1 MEFLSAK
8 ELFPEFRAAG
18 VVEVP
23 SDGLLRFDMRPSDK
37 PAREVHHAAVGSK
50 AALARLGVEGVTVD
64 RASERLP
71 GLVEDILHKHRV
83 AEVFIVP
90 VGQWRDVCDTLSMEL
105 ASDESW
111 LEIDADAALHL
122 NTRDPLALSTRDFHI
137 LPLMLGALC
146 RAAGDDS
153 SGRHDMT
160 ILAPGVGIVLEFSP
174 AGTLRMAAANA
185 VFCEEL
191 VEMA

>member
-8 ELFPEFRAAG
+8 EVFDVCRAAG
-18 VVEVP
+18 VVEVA
-23 SDGLLRFDMRPSDK
+23 SDGLVRFDLRSSEK
-37 PAREVHHAAVGSK
+37 PAREVHHAVAGSR
-50 AALARLGVEGVTVD
+50 AALTRLGVEGVEVGD
-64 RASERLP
+64 ASGRLP

-83 AEVFIVP
+83 AEIFIVP
-90 VGQWRDVCDTLSMEL
+90 VGRWRDVCDTLALEL

-137 LPLMLGALC
+137 LPTMLGALC
-146 RAAGDDS
+146 RAAADDE

-160 ILAPGVGIVLEFSP
+160 ILAPGVGMVLEFSP
-174 AGTLRMAAANA
+174 AGSLRMAAANA

-191 VEMA
+191 AEMA